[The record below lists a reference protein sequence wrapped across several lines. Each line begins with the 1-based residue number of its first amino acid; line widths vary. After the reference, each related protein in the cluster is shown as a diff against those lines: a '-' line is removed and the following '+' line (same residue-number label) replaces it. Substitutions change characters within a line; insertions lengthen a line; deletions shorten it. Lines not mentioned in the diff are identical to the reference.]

1 MLQPAKIQFEPVTNG
16 WLLSLIVLA
25 YFTNCLYLLNY
36 PRMYQNIK
44 GHGTKQS
51 KFYDSLHYTA
61 FNVVFLTVAWLNALY
76 QHQSLFLRRYTVLR
90 PDRNWSDTACERPMA
105 LVSGGMIFSSVRS
118 LLLFVG
124 VFTLNDHSFL
134 PVSGQFSG
142 AANIFLLFFFFCW
155 YYIPAWDLDLLLSL
169 RLRDRKWHKFR
180 SSWWCSRSLCK
191 HFNCM

>member
-1 MLQPAKIQFEPVTNG
+1 MHSEC
-16 WLLSLIVLA
+16 LLSHRFSQTDNGELCDGCYNLRKSSLNPLQTVDS
-25 YFTNCLYLLNY
+25 YCFTNCLYLLNY

-61 FNVVFLTVAWLNALY
+61 FNVVFFTVAWLNALY

-90 PDRNWSDTACERPMA
+90 PDRNWSDTTCERPMA
-105 LVSGGMIFSSVRS
+105 LVSGGIIFSSVRS

-142 AANIFLLFFFFCW
+142 AANIFLFFFFFFCW
-155 YYIPAWDLDLLLSL
+155 YYIPAWDLITFYL
-169 RLRDRKWHKFR
+169 
-180 SSWWCSRSLCK
+180 
-191 HFNCM
+191 